1 MLLSQNS
8 IASLLER
15 ISLLCA
21 VDDVRT
27 WPTPTPV
34 DAREEEEEDETSASN
49 RKHIAKT
56 AKRIK
61 IIAAGILVTVVMM
74 FVSIVDGQ
82 DRINFS

>member
-1 MLLSQNS
+1 MLLLLNS
-8 IASLLER
+8 IASLLEC

-21 VDDVRT
+21 VGDVRT
-27 WPTPTPV
+27 GPTPTPV
-34 DAREEEEEDETSASN
+34 DDREEEEDDETSAKN

-74 FVSIVDGQ
+74 LVSVVDGQ
-82 DRINFS
+82 DI